1 MTKKESITGEAVV
14 SLIMQ
19 SDQDQGN
26 LTCPQLEVGAT
37 WLCAL
42 SSWQGRAA
50 FLTLPG
56 PNLSFSL
63 PEADSSGLMQPCA
76 SHWVPAL
83 VFVN

>member
-1 MTKKESITGEAVV
+1 MTKEKSITDEAVV
-14 SLIMQ
+14 IMQ
-19 SDQDQGN
+19 SDQAN

-42 SSWQGRAA
+42 SSWQGRAD

-56 PNLSFSL
+56 PNLRFSL
-63 PEADSSGLMQPCA
+63 PEADSSGLVQSCA
-76 SHWVPAL
+76 SHCVPAL

>member
-1 MTKKESITGEAVV
+1 MTKEESITDEAVV

-19 SDQDQGN
+19 SDQAN
-26 LTCPQLEVGAT
+26 LTCPQLEVGAS

-42 SSWQGRAA
+42 SSWQGRAG

-63 PEADSSGLMQPCA
+63 LEANSSGLMQSCA
-76 SHWVPAL
+76 SLWVPAL
-83 VFVN
+83 VFVD